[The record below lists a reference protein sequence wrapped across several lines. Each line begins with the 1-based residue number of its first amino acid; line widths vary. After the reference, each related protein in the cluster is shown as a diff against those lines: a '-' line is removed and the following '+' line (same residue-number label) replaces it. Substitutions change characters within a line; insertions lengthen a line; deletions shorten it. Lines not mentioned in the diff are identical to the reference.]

1 MNKYDLVG
9 LILAFVLL
17 CAALI
22 FKFAGGE
29 GAVVIALPLLTIVLA
44 ALTAVDTVAYR
55 KSSKA
60 SKRAEL
66 LRLISLYILTALF
79 CVGTVLYF
87 VFR

>member
-1 MNKYDLVG
+1 MNKYNLVG
-9 LILAFVLL
+9 MILAFILL

-29 GAVVIALPLLTIVLA
+29 GAAAIALPLLTIVLA
-44 ALTAVDTVAYR
+44 ALTAVDTIAYR

-79 CVGTVLYF
+79 CAGTVLYF
-87 VFR
+87 IFR